1 MIYYTGLLLYIF
13 IIYFFTLSIKNKKK
27 GKKIFFV
34 LVCLGV
40 ILFQGFRDF
49 SVGTDL
55 VGYIPSYLRIGNM
68 DISSLKYQN
77 YEKGYII
84 FNKVI
89 FLLGYDERQFLIIIA
104 AVIQIPIF
112 FTIYKYSEHYLMSI
126 LWYFAFGNFIMTFS
140 GLRQAIA
147 MSIVFSGYY
156 FIKNKRKYKFI
167 ILIFL
172 ASLFHKSALFCLLL
186 YPIYYMQINRK
197 KIFLIFS
204 FLFGLFLFKN
214 KIFILVSKVYY
225 DESKQIIETGAYTM
239 LIIYFLIYIYSLI
252 LDKREKEFRG
262 LRNILLLL
270 VIIYIFAPIS
280 NTITRV
286 GFPLTLYIT
295 IFVPKLLNSIKVKPY
310 FIYIGS
316 FYIFVISCFY
326 YFLGSLGTL
335 PFQFG

>member
-13 IIYFFTLSIKNKKK
+13 IIYFFISNIKNRKK

-55 VGYIPSYLRIGNM
+55 VGYIPSYLKIGNM
-68 DISSLKYQN
+68 DVSSLKYQN

-84 FNKVI
+84 LNKVI
-89 FLLGYDERQFLIIIA
+89 FLLGCDERQFLIIIA

-112 FTIYKYSEHYLMSI
+112 FTIYKYSERYLMSI

-167 ILIFL
+167 MLIIF
-172 ASLFHKSALFCLLL
+172 AALFHKSVLFCLVL
-186 YPIYYMQINRK
+186 YPLYYTKINRK
-197 KIFLIFS
+197 KIIFVFS
-204 FLFGLFLFKN
+204 FLILLFIFKN
-214 KIFILVSKVYY
+214 KVLFIVSKLYY
-225 DESKQIIETGAYTM
+225 GKSSEITSTGAYTM
-239 LIIYFLIYIYSLI
+239 LIIYFFLYVLSLCSKRR
-252 LDKREKEFRG
+252 DKDYQG
-262 LRNILLLL
+262 LRNMLLLL
-270 VIIYIFAPIS
+270 TTIFVFAPIH
-280 NTITRV
+280 NYITRI
-286 GFPLTLYIT
+286 GYPITLYMT
-295 IFVPKLLNSIKVKPY
+295 IFIPKLVNSIKVRPQ
-310 FIYIGS
+310 FIYIGG
-316 FYIFVISCFY
+316 ISLITIMCFY
-326 YFLGSLGTL
+326 YFLGGLNTL